1 MNRPDTGELLRRLP
15 QLDRLLQR
23 EEMVELCARY
33 SRAQVLAESRSLFDT
48 LRARALSG
56 ELTESELDENQ
67 IIDCVATR
75 LDQEDRA
82 FYRRVINC
90 TGVVLHTGLGRAP
103 IPPSVADRL
112 IETLRHP
119 VRVEIDLES
128 GERGGRDDGVARL
141 LTELTG
147 AEDATIVNN
156 NAGATLLLLSA
167 LAEGKEVLVSN
178 GELVEIGGSFRIPDI
193 MEQGGAR
200 LRAVGTT
207 NRTRAADYDKACG
220 AESAMILKVHTSNYR
235 VVGFTEECE
244 IADLC
249 QVGVKHS
256 LPVIHDMGSGCMVDL
271 ATRGQ
276 RGESYV
282 RESIA
287 SGCGLVCFSGDK
299 LLGGPQAGIIV
310 GTSEL
315 VERCRKHP
323 LYRALRPGRMT
334 YIALEET
341 LRIYRRG
348 EDEAI
353 EQIPALHR
361 VLATAPELDQRL
373 QLLLDALQPIA
384 GTTAAIQPHDG
395 YAGSGSLPARPIE
408 SRALQVTVSGVTADE
423 LARRLRSGD
432 PSVLPTIQD
441 DSVILDVRTI
451 SDDEVDLISA
461 RIAEIA
467 SGA

>member
-1 MNRPDTGELLRRLP
+1 
-15 QLDRLLQR
+15 
-23 EEMVELCARY
+23 
-33 SRAQVLAESRSLFDT
+33 
-48 LRARALSG
+48 
-56 ELTESELDENQ
+56 
-67 IIDCVATR
+67 
-75 LDQEDRA
+75 
-82 FYRRVINC
+82 
-90 TGVVLHTGLGRAP
+90 
-103 IPPSVADRL
+103 
-112 IETLRHP
+112 
-119 VRVEIDLES
+119 
-128 GERGGRDDGVARL
+128 
-141 LTELTG
+141 
-147 AEDATIVNN
+147 
-156 NAGATLLLLSA
+156 
-167 LAEGKEVLVSN
+167 
-178 GELVEIGGSFRIPDI
+178 
-193 MEQGGAR
+193 
-200 LRAVGTT
+200 
-207 NRTRAADYDKACG
+207 
-220 AESAMILKVHTSNYR
+220 
-235 VVGFTEECE
+235 
-244 IADLC
+244 
-249 QVGVKHS
+249 
-256 LPVIHDMGSGCMVDL
+256 
-271 ATRGQ
+271 
-276 RGESYV
+276 
-282 RESIA
+282 
-287 SGCGLVCFSGDK
+287 
-299 LLGGPQAGIIV
+299 
-310 GTSEL
+310 
-315 VERCRKHP
+315 
-323 LYRALRPGRMT
+323 MT